1 MPEHSDKPAFRA
13 NNQLK
18 FLCEFMKILYQHQE
32 QSSFTAT
39 HLPCP
44 CGEHHGC
51 YSQRADGSGLC
62 FSCGKNHPANTRTSA
77 YTPPRPIAP
86 PSPPK
91 PIQIV
96 PDTAIFPTMFGVAT
110 SPFWLTFKRITGTTP
125 YGYIGIHNRQQSDIV
140 FWYRNYEGKVLR
152 GKVIRY
158 NPSGFRRCK
167 KENGEKELSIWLG
180 EQGTPTPLWNE
191 ELLPLSG
198 NVDVVLLESE
208 KSAAYALEMI
218 RGFLWLATGG
228 TGGANDTKIRAVAD
242 LLHGRRVFTMFDND
256 KAGNEATEAT
266 IQRLRKYGVSAYP
279 LRPQEL
285 FPTIPEKWDIAD
297 VITEGAL

>member
-1 MPEHSDKPAFRA
+1 
-13 NNQLK
+13 
-18 FLCEFMKILYQHQE
+18 
-32 QSSFTAT
+32 
-39 HLPCP
+39 
-44 CGEHHGC
+44 
-51 YSQRADGSGLC
+51 
-62 FSCGKNHPANTRTSA
+62 
-77 YTPPRPIAP
+77 
-86 PSPPK
+86 
-91 PIQIV
+91 
-96 PDTAIFPTMFGVAT
+96 MFGVVQ
-110 SPFWLTFKRITGTTP
+110 SPFITTFKRITGTTP

-140 FWYRNYEGKVLR
+140 FWYRNHEGKVLR

-158 NPSGFRRCK
+158 NASGFRRCK

-180 EQGTPTPLWNE
+180 EQRTHIPFWNE
-191 ELLPLSG
+191 ELIPASG
-198 NVDVVLLESE
+198 NVDIILVESE

-228 TGGANDTKIRAVAD
+228 VTGASDDKIKPVVD

-256 KAGNEATEAT
+256 KAGKKATEPT

-285 FPTIPEKWDIAD
+285 FPTISEKWDIAD